1 LLCRARSFR
10 TFLTAE
16 ADDRLP
22 LLILRLEIHDA
33 AGGMIGDP
41 EGEPPVGIGLRLE
54 AFIEED
60 RHRPWFAQSTDDT
73 QLAGG
78 DHGLIDDDIGH
89 GWRAAGDQ
97 DGSG

>member
-1 LLCRARSFR
+1 
-10 TFLTAE
+10 
-16 ADDRLP
+16 
-22 LLILRLEIHDA
+22 
-33 AGGMIGDP
+33 MIGDP
-41 EGEPPVGIGLRLE
+41 EGEPTVGIGFRLE

-60 RHRPWFAQSTDDT
+60 RYLSWFAQSTDDT
-73 QLAGG
+73 QLAGS